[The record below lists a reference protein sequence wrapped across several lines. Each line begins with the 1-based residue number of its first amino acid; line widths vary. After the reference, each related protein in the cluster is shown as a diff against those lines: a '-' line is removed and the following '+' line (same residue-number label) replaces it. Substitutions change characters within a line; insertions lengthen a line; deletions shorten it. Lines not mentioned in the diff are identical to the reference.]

1 MAESRNNEDQP
12 RRRHSVPRTAEAYE
26 DHLIDLASR
35 LAERQMMDG
44 TVSSQ
49 VQVHY
54 LKLGSSTE
62 KIEKRYKES
71 QIELNR
77 IKADALAA
85 EKRMEEVAAKAVEA
99 MTRYQGRRPPREDVD
114 DDY

>member
-1 MAESRNNEDQP
+1 MAARRKNEDHLPQP
-12 RRRHSVPRTAEAYE
+12 RRSTPRTPEAYE

-35 LAERQMMDG
+35 LAEKQMTEG

-54 LKLGSSTE
+54 LKLGSSSE
-62 KIEKRYKES
+62 KLEQKFKKS

-77 IKADALAA
+77 IRAETLAS
-85 EKRMEEVAAKAVEA
+85 EKRIEEVAAKAVA
-99 MTRYQGRRPPREDVD
+99 ALSRYQGRAPIELGDID
-114 DDY
+114 D